1 MSEVIIPFSI
11 VSFAN
16 ILTIKKKDD
25 IFYSSN

>member
-1 MSEVIIPFSI
+1 MSEVMIPFSV
-11 VSFAN
+11 VSFVN